1 MRLGALCRKL
11 RSASC
16 LVPSIFIIFTTD
28 IAFSAEGGGGLT
40 VIPDWTFLIQM
51 ANFLFLILVLNLI
64 LYKPI
69 RNVLIQRKE
78 KVSGLEQ
85 SIEEFQ
91 RDAQDKQDDFAS
103 GLREARVKGLQ
114 EKESL
119 LGQAAEEEKKI
130 ITQINEKAQADL
142 AQVREKIAK
151 DAEAVRQ
158 SLLQEV
164 DTFAEDIGKKI
175 LGRAV

>member
-1 MRLGALCRKL
+1 MRLAVLCRKL

-16 LVPSIFIIFTTD
+16 LVLSFFFIFTTD
-28 IAFSAEGGGGLT
+28 VAFSAEGGGGLT
-40 VIPDWTFLIQM
+40 VIPDWTVLIQI

-64 LYKPI
+64 LYRPI
-69 RNVLIQRKE
+69 RNVLTQRKE
-78 KVSGLEQ
+78 KVSGLEK

-91 RDAQDKQDDFAS
+91 RDTRDKEDDFAS
-103 GLREARVKGLQ
+103 GIREARVKGLQ

-119 LGQAAEEEKKI
+119 LTLAAEEEKKI
-130 ITQINEKAQADL
+130 ITRINEKAQADL
-142 AQVREKIAK
+142 TQVREKIAK
-151 DAEAVRQ
+151 DAEDVRQ
-158 SLLQEV
+158 SLMQEV

>member
-1 MRLGALCRKL
+1 MSLAVLCRKL

-16 LVPSIFIIFTTD
+16 LVPSLFFIFTTD
-28 IAFSAEGGGGLT
+28 VAFSAEGGGGLT
-40 VIPDWTFLIQM
+40 VIPDWTVLIQI

-64 LYKPI
+64 LYRPI
-69 RNVLIQRKE
+69 RNVLTQRKE
-78 KVSGLEQ
+78 KISGLEK

-91 RDAQDKQDDFAS
+91 QDTRDKEDDFAS
-103 GLREARVKGLQ
+103 GIREARVKGLL

-119 LGQAAEEEKKI
+119 LSLAAEEEKKI
-130 ITQINEKAQADL
+130 ITRINEKSQADL

-158 SLLQEV
+158 SLMQEV